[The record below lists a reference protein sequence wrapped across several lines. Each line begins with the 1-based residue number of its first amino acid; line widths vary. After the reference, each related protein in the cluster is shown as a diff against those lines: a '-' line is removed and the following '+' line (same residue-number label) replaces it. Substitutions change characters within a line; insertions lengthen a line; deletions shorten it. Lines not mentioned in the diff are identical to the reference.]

1 MQVTMPPANPPANSD
16 PLDAMNSE
24 LKSALATL
32 KAAPKQAYYD
42 AERDRKDREKYYGEL
57 AENSL
62 KPAQLYQELSELVT
76 RTHTKKLSYKPSV
89 HVYPWVDLRPNLKL
103 QSLYSRQEL
112 DPETVIRADLETE
125 AVRSAHQQALKLKT
139 VKLGEVEMRSQ
150 LDLLEASLPYNCEH
164 VVPQSWFLKKEP
176 MRGDLHH
183 LFTCEPGCNSFRG
196 NHPYFDFPDFNKVIR
211 NSCGKLESG
220 KFEPGAG
227 KGAAARAVL
236 YFLLRYPGEINK
248 TEREYKSDRLPTL
261 LDWHKA
267 EPPTEYEQHRN
278 AAIFAKQGNRNPVID
293 FPEWAGAIA
302 FERGLG

>member
-1 MQVTMPPANPPANSD
+1 
-16 PLDAMNSE
+16 MNNE
-24 LKSALATL
+24 LKTALATL

-42 AERDRKDREKYYGEL
+42 ADSDRPAQEKYYGEL
-57 AENSL
+57 ASEVAKKTLS
-62 KPAQLYQELSELVT
+62 PDQLYQELSQLVS
-76 RTHTKKLSYKPSV
+76 RTHTNKLSYSPSV

-103 QSLYSRQEL
+103 QSIYSRQEL

-125 AVRSAHQQALKLKT
+125 AVRASHLQSLTLKAAKSGAALQAQ
-139 VKLGEVEMRSQ
+139 V
-150 LDLLEASLPYNCEH
+150 DLLEASLPFNCEH
-164 VVPQSWFLKKEP
+164 VVPQSWFAKKEP
-176 MRGDLHH
+176 MRGDIHH

-196 NHPYFDFPDFNKVIR
+196 NHPFFDFPDFNKAIR
-211 NSCGKLESG
+211 NSCGKMEGG

-261 LDWHKA
+261 LSWHKA
-267 EPPTEYEQHRN
+267 EPPTEYEKHRN
-278 AAIFAKQGNRNPVID
+278 AAIFAKQGNRNPMID
-293 FPEWAGAIA
+293 FPEWAEAIA